1 MNEKELIEKLASID
15 HDMWMGWARDI
26 LSEEVISTVRVQRWA
41 KNLVPYDQLSE
52 KEKEKNR
59 FYARKIVRILK
70 EEGVLE

>member
-70 EEGVLE
+70 EHGVLE